1 MTVRFN
7 PPPNWPPPPAGW
19 APPANWQPD
28 PGWPPAPAGWTLWVD
43 DNPIAPVAP
52 AAPSGPVTI
61 AAKSQGDDT
70 HQPVPVASSLRA
82 QTGINAPT
90 SRFRPILYLIAGICA
105 FVMVVLG
112 ASSFITDDCTPNG
125 MSYTCIS
132 RGSSSVHLQTTLNI
146 PLLIGALILALL
158 LVGIGVRGIRRANQA
173 REHHQQGTP

>member
-1 MTVRFN
+1 MTVRYN
-7 PPPNWPPPPAGW
+7 PPPNWPPPAGW
-19 APPANWQPD
+19 APPANWHPD

-61 AAKSQGDDT
+61 AATSQGDDA

-90 SRFRPILYLIAGICA
+90 SRFQLILYLIVGICA
-105 FVMVVLG
+105 FATVVLG

-125 MSYTCIS
+125 
-132 RGSSSVHLQTTLNI
+132 RGL
-146 PLLIGALILALL
+146 
-158 LVGIGVRGIRRANQA
+158 
-173 REHHQQGTP
+173 

>member
-19 APPANWQPD
+19 TPPANWQPD

-43 DNPIAPVAP
+43 DYPIAPVTP
-52 AAPSGPVTI
+52 AATSGPPAI
-61 AAKSQGDDT
+61 AATSRGDDT

-82 QTGINAPT
+82 RNGINAPT
-90 SRFRPILYLIAGICA
+90 SRFRSILYLIVGICA
-105 FVMVVLG
+105 VAMVALG

-146 PLLIGALILALL
+146 LPLIGALVLAPLL
-158 LVGIGVRGIRRANQA
+158 IGIGVRGIRRANQA
-173 REHHQQGTP
+173 REHHQQETR